1 MRRLTNWLVGI
12 WMVICS
18 ALQVFPD
25 VAMQVWMMMPD
36 DLKSALPPFTVKAI
50 SYSVLVISML
60 AKMRGMKKENKAL
73 KNDSANPQG

>member
-1 MRRLTNWLVGI
+1 MRRLTNWLIGI

>member
-1 MRRLTNWLVGI
+1 MRRLTNWLIGI

-73 KNDSANPQG
+73 KNDQN